1 MTRRILL
8 HLGLHKTGTTA
19 AQSFLFE
26 NRTLIWPRHALVL
39 PYVTRKS
46 GLSEAATRHS
56 LYGTFGTLS
65 EFGNRWRELLAT
77 LDFGEKRGLILSE
90 ENFSGLRPSRN
101 LVVGYAEAPDLAACL
116 VDTLRNRLVGSE
128 LDITVY
134 LSLRQ
139 RGSWIRSLWAH
150 DLQRTRLV
158 QDFDTFR
165 ERLEELPSLQQT
177 ADAVR
182 DRLPS
187 VRVQTEWLED
197 LREHSFG
204 PGTPFAEFL
213 DLPPEKAALLVKP
226 TRSNPALP
234 QEALSEMLELN
245 RSGLDEAALVRQ
257 KARIVERAQNS
268 LTTNT

>member
-1 MTRRILL
+1 MRRILL

-26 NRTLIWPRHALVL
+26 NRALIWPHHALVL
-39 PYVTRKS
+39 PYVTRKA

-56 LYGTFGTLS
+56 LYGTLGTLS
-65 EFGNRWRELLAT
+65 EFGNRWRDLLAT

-101 LVVGYAEAPDLAACL
+101 LAVGYAEAPDLAACV
-116 VDTLRNRLVGSE
+116 VDLLRNRLGDSK

-139 RGSWIRSLWAH
+139 RGSWLRSLWAH

-158 QDFDTFR
+158 QDFDVFR
-165 ERLEELPSLQQT
+165 ENLEVLPSPNQT
-177 ADAVR
+177 AEAIR
-182 DRLPS
+182 DRLTS
-187 VRVQTEWLED
+187 VRVQTEWLEE
-197 LREHSFG
+197 LRERSYG

-213 DLPPEKAALLVKP
+213 DLPKEKAAQLVGP
-226 TRSNPALP
+226 TRANPALP
-234 QEALSEMLELN
+234 EAALAEMLELN
-245 RSGLDEAALVRQ
+245 RSGLDEATLVRQ
-257 KARIVERAQNS
+257 KARIVENVQNS
-268 LTTNT
+268 LTAIP